1 MAYAKAGTLLVM
13 RKKLL
18 TSIGVFS
25 SVLLFALK
33 LWAAYATSSL
43 AILSDALNS
52 FLDVFSYSAV
62 HISALIQEKGPDDDH
77 HFGHRRAEPLAG
89 LVIAI
94 LGAVLGT
101 NILKDAI
108 TGFVHPKQITIL
120 LPAILVLVFNILL
133 KVVLSVAYKRTE
145 RITPSAALRASYID
159 SRNDVLASTVALV
172 GFMAGPTIDALAGLA
187 IGIWIIISGCRVGLE
202 NMGYLMGSAPA
213 NNILENICTI
223 ATNIPGVAGVNE
235 IRAHY
240 VGDVLHVEIHI
251 RVPETLMMAQAHD
264 LSMTIRHTLE
274 EHPDVQRAFIHL
286 EPALPEAN
294 N

>member
-1 MAYAKAGTLLVM
+1 MQ
-13 RKKLL
+13 KKWL
-18 TSIGVFS
+18 TSAGVFS

-62 HISALIQEKGPDDDH
+62 HISALIQDKEPDEGH

-101 NILKDAI
+101 NILKDAV
-108 TGFVHPKQITIL
+108 TGFFQPTPVTFF
-120 LPAILVLVFNILL
+120 LPALFVLVFNILL
-133 KVVLSVAYKRTE
+133 KIALAFAYKRAG
-145 RITPSAALRASYID
+145 RVISSAALRASYID
-159 SRNDVLASTVALV
+159 SRNDVLASSVALV
-172 GFMAGPTIDALAGLA
+172 GAVGGPMIDALAGLA

-202 NMGYLMGSAPA
+202 NMGYLMGSAPPVS
-213 NNILENICTI
+213 ILGKISET
-223 ATNIPGVAGVNE
+223 AANIPGVSGVNE
-235 IRAHY
+235 VRAHY

-251 RVPETLMMAQAHD
+251 RVPDTLMMAQAHE

-274 EHPDVQRAFIHL
+274 MNPDIQRAFIHL
-286 EPALPEAN
+286 EPALQESHQTT
-294 N
+294 